1 MSIVPF
7 STGLAEMKI
16 AERSEFRT
24 SLVIQNNDAVAAV
37 YVRFRK
43 GVTAGNGL
51 RIGPGGVLSLAVP
64 EDDPTMDAWAI
75 ADTATTPVIVYEGF
89 ARET

>member
-1 MSIVPF
+1 MSVVPF
-7 STGLAEMKI
+7 STGLVEMKV
-16 AERSEFRT
+16 AERSEHRT
-24 SLVIQNNDAVAAV
+24 SLIIQNNDSVAIV

-51 RIGPGGVLSLAVP
+51 RIPPGGVMGLSIP

-75 ADTATTPVIVYEGF
+75 ADTATAPVVVYEGF
-89 ARET
+89 GK

>member
-1 MSIVPF
+1 MSVVPF
-7 STGLAEMKI
+7 SIGLTELKI

-24 SLVIQNNDAVAAV
+24 SLVIQNNDAVAIV

-51 RIGPGGVLSLAVP
+51 RLAPGASMSLRVP
-64 EDDPTMDAWAI
+64 EDDPTMDTWSI
-75 ADTATTPVIVYEGF
+75 SDTATTPVIVYEGF
-89 ARET
+89 GK